1 MSDFRENFTPQ
12 TPYGSATMSAG
23 SDMDGT
29 EICDFFGKSID
40 TAPRACYNMDNHGG
54 MSVPIIL
61 NGVLIQ
67 HEPISATHHR

>member
-54 MSVPIIL
+54 HVRPHNFERSVDT
-61 NGVLIQ
+61 
-67 HEPISATHHR
+67 A